1 MSPGFSLKS
10 RVQFQDL
17 DKKRDQWVSV
27 KSQPCA
33 QLLFGELIR
42 SRWGRQNCA
51 LDDPGNPG
59 LWHADILDGDRA
71 QQLDYHWRAARRL
84 ISLAQTKRH
93 LSLQDLLELHGLM
106 LSGNPEQGKFRNTWI
121 ESLMDNHQP
130 TEFELLPEIVANALE
145 WFGSDSFHEIHEV
158 EQEAL
163 FLAKLLDILPF
174 QQENGRTLRLA
185 ANFFLLRAEFPP
197 AVIAS
202 SRADQYCSA
211 IEHGLRLE
219 TQPLV
224 DLLAGSLL
232 ESLQYCL
239 GETAP
244 ASAFQI
250 LA

>member
-1 MSPGFSLKS
+1 MSPSFNLKS

-27 KSQPCA
+27 KSQPCG
-33 QLLFGELIR
+33 QLLFEELIR
-42 SRWGRQNCA
+42 SKWGRQNCG
-51 LDDPGNPG
+51 LDDAGNPG
-59 LWHADILDGDRA
+59 LWNAGILDDHRA
-71 QQLDYHWRAARRL
+71 QQLDYHLRAARHL
-84 ISLAQTKRH
+84 ISLAQPKRH

-106 LSGNPEQGKFRNTWI
+106 RNGNPEQGKFRNTWI
-121 ESLMDNHQP
+121 ESLADDHQP

-145 WFGSDSFHEIHEV
+145 WFGSDSFHEIHVV
-158 EQEAL
+158 EQGAL

-197 AVIAS
+197 AVITS
-202 SRADQYCSA
+202 SRSDQYCSA
-211 IEHGLRLE
+211 IEHGLSLE

-232 ESLQYCL
+232 ESLHYCL
-239 GETAP
+239 GERAP